1 MNHHAILGATGSIGT
16 NALEIVRR
24 FPDRFRVRALTAH
37 TSTDALAAQIVEF
50 KPDIAVIGDA
60 DRADDLRRNL
70 PAGLHTEVL
79 EGIDGCC
86 EAASASMVD
95 TVVTAVVGAAGLM
108 PTVAAI
114 TAGKTIALANKET
127 LVMAGDLV
135 MPMAADHGVDI
146 IPVDSEHSA
155 IYQCLAGNRRED
167 LSRLLL
173 TGSGGPFRT
182 WAIDDF
188 ARITVAD
195 ALRHPNWAMG
205 RKITI
210 DSATMMNKGLEVI
223 EAKHLFG
230 VTTDQISVVVHPQ
243 SIVHSMVAYQDGTV
257 MAQLGAPDMKGAIAY
272 ALSHPERL
280 PIGLAPPDFV
290 DLAQL
295 RFEAPDFEKFPCLA
309 MAFDAIAAGGTYPAV
324 LNAAN
329 EVAVQAFLDQRIRFT
344 DIPQVIRQTLGHYP
358 EAVSV
363 TLESVLAADE
373 WARQWAAE
381 WVHNRDI

>member
-1 MNHHAILGATGSIGT
+1 MKHLAILGATGSIGT

-295 RFEAPDFEKFPCLA
+295 RFEAPDFEKFSCLA

-344 DIPQVIRQTLGHYP
+344 DIPQVIRQTLDHYP